1 MVDAINKRSENFT
14 RLLFCSS
21 IRFHR
26 FRVRD
31 VINYRKFDDV
41 IGGRKMSAF
50 IAVVLGLCLAEFWH
64 GEYENA
70 ECTASRVI
78 SLIGQ
83 YGCYILTLLYLYV
96 TLV

>member
-1 MVDAINKRSENFT
+1 MVDGVNKRGENFA
-14 RLLFCSS
+14 RLLFFSS

-26 FRVRD
+26 FRIRN
-31 VINYRKFDDV
+31 VINYCKFDNV

-50 IAVVLGLCLAEFWH
+50 VAVVLGLCLAEFWH
-64 GEYENA
+64 GEYESA

>member
-1 MVDAINKRSENFT
+1 
-14 RLLFCSS
+14 
-21 IRFHR
+21 
-26 FRVRD
+26 
-31 VINYRKFDDV
+31 
-41 IGGRKMSAF
+41 MSAF

-64 GEYENA
+64 GERENTKCA
-70 ECTASRVI
+70 ALRVI